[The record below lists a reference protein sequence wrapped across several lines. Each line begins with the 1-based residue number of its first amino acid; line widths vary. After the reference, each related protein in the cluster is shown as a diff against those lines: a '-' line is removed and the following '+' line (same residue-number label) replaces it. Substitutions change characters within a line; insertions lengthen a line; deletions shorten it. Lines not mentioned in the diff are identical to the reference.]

1 MNRRIRFWT
10 EAALAALSGVFF
22 LLTVLWR
29 DWIEIV
35 VGVDPDHGDGSVEW
49 VIAIASALVAVVF
62 AVTARIE
69 WRRLGPAAS

>member
-1 MNRRIRFWT
+1 
-10 EAALAALSGVFF
+10 
-22 LLTVLWR
+22 
-29 DWIEIV
+29 
-35 VGVDPDHGDGSVEW
+35 VEW